1 MSGELGPKHWNY
13 MGNGTDDANKD
24 AGSALNEGVNSLI
37 NKKHNSNK
45 ENSKK
50 KKNLGLEIQEL
61 SDYTD
66 DKNNNFHFNP

>member
-45 ENSKK
+45 DNSKK
-50 KKNLGLEIQEL
+50 KKKKKFGIR
-61 SDYTD
+61 
-66 DKNNNFHFNP
+66 NPRVIRLY

>member
-1 MSGELGPKHWNY
+1 MSRELGPKHWNY

-37 NKKHNSNK
+37 TKKHNSNK
-45 ENSKK
+45 DNC
-50 KKNLGLEIQEL
+50 KKNKYLGLEIQES

-66 DKNNNFHFNP
+66 DKNNHFHFNP

>member
-1 MSGELGPKHWNY
+1 

-37 NKKHNSNK
+37 TKKHNSNK
-45 ENSKK
+45 DNC
-50 KKNLGLEIQEL
+50 KKNKYLGLEIQEL

>member
-1 MSGELGPKHWNY
+1 MSRELGPKHWNY

-37 NKKHNSNK
+37 TKKHNSNK
-45 ENSKK
+45 DNCKK
-50 KKNLGLEIQEL
+50 KKYLGLEIQES

-66 DKNNNFHFNP
+66 DKNNHFHFNP

>member
-45 ENSKK
+45 DNSKK
-50 KKNLGLEIQEL
+50 KKKIW
-61 SDYTD
+61 D
-66 DKNNNFHFNP
+66 